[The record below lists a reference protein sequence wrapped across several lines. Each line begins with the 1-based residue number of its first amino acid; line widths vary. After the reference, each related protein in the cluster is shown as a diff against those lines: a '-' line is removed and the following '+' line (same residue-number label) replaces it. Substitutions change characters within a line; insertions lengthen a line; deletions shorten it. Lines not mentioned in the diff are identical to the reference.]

1 MQHTD
6 LGHDESSAISQPS
19 FGPGP
24 NANLLHRFTTQAGW
38 IIGVF
43 WIVTIMSVVLT
54 QILFRKGFNNPLP
67 WPEEAAQLSL
77 VLLTFIGAGVLATED
92 LHIQVGALTDR
103 LPAAIGRII
112 EIIRTL
118 IMIIVP
124 AGLVYGAMPL
134 IIQTFNTKTPA
145 LRITRGWIFSLVAF
159 GLLWAV
165 VGAASTLRARL
176 RLINEA
182 DSRQTTTQQ
191 FA

>member
-1 MQHTD
+1 MKDTD
-6 LGHDESSAISQPS
+6 LGHDESSATTQPS

-24 NANLLHRFTTQAGW
+24 NANLFHRFTTQAGW
-38 IIGVF
+38 VIGVF
-43 WIVTIMSVVLT
+43 WITTIMSVVLT
-54 QILFRKGFNNPLP
+54 QILFRKGLNNPLP

-103 LPAAIGRII
+103 LPTSAARII
-112 EIIRTL
+112 EIIRTA

-134 IIQTFNTKTPA
+134 IIMTFNTKTPA

-159 GLLWAV
+159 GLMWAV
-165 VGAASTLRARL
+165 VGAALTLRARL
-176 RLINEA
+176 KRIDHP
-182 DSRQTTTQQ
+182 DSRQTNTQQ